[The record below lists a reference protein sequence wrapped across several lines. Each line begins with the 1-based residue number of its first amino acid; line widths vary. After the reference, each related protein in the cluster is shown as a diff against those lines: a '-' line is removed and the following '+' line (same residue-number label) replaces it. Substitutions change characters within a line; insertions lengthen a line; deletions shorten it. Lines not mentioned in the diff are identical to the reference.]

1 MAVGVEG
8 TDDVDLDAA
17 LGVAKA
23 MRADIQELMDRQI
36 ACVRAYPS
44 YREVPDEDL
53 QRSTRRNVQR
63 VVAVIEGQDPYTD
76 EIEEA
81 EDLSSTLRASQGV
94 PAVDVI
100 AAYRDCLGVLRDA
113 FISIAVRRELAD
125 SVVVLKLRQIW
136 ELSDDLTH
144 VLTDARHKADSKRA
158 RMDERARVEF
168 LQRVL
173 LGSATAT
180 DLATV
185 GPAFGITP
193 DDQYYVFRARG
204 SLKELATMARHIES
218 TARRP
223 GFPPLIGPIDGD
235 LVGISTK
242 LPTLEDSSW
251 TLAVSGPVAVDG
263 LPQACAQVTRLLSVA
278 HRFGER
284 GIVTTETLGIKIA
297 VASEDKVGA
306 MFAER
311 YIDPVLKI
319 SGGDRILRTVEVHL
333 ECGCRFET
341 TAKML
346 HTHPNTARNRL
357 RRFEELTDV
366 DFDDFGKRLEIWWAI
381 QYWHINS
388 GDLADAEATPGLAP
402 PGA

>member
-1 MAVGVEG
+1 MVVEVGEVEG
-8 TDDVDLDAA
+8 IELDAA
-17 LGVAKA
+17 VDVAKV
-23 MRADIQELMDRQI
+23 MRADLQELIDRQI
-36 ACVRAYPS
+36 ACVRAYPT

-53 QRSTRRNVQR
+53 RRSTRRNAQR
-63 VVAVIEGQDPYTD
+63 VIALIEGQDPYTD

-81 EDLSSTLRASQGV
+81 EELSSRLRASQGV

-125 SVVVLKLRQIW
+125 GVVVVKLRQIW

-144 VLTDARHKADSKRA
+144 VLTDARHNADSKRA

-173 LGSATAT
+173 LGTAAAT

-185 GPAFGITP
+185 GPAFGITS
-193 DDQYYVFRARG
+193 DEQYYVFRARG
-204 SLKELATMARHIES
+204 SLKELATIARHIEATS
-218 TARRP
+218 RRS
-223 GFPPLIGPIDGD
+223 GFPPLIGPMDGD

-242 LPTLEDSSW
+242 VPALEDPSW
-251 TLAVSGPVAVDG
+251 TLAVSGPVSLDG
-263 LPQACAQVTRLLSVA
+263 LPHACVQVTRLLSVA
-278 HRFGER
+278 LRFGEH
-284 GIVTTETLGIKIA
+284 GVVTTETLGIKIA

-319 SGGDRILRTVEVHL
+319 SGGETILRTVEVHL

-341 TAKML
+341 TAKTL
-346 HTHPNTARNRL
+346 FTHSNTARNRL
-357 RRFEELTDV
+357 RRFEELTQV

-381 QYWHINS
+381 QYWHINPVR
-388 GDLADAEATPGLAP
+388 GDKRLDAQEIVTV
-402 PGA
+402 